1 MLVRLS
7 VGKLTAARMRGDSY
21 HPALLPPKEIERYL
35 DRKNTN
41 DAEMNK
47 NDKVDNEFIQVFE
60 TFHDAP
66 FR

>member
-1 MLVRLS
+1 
-7 VGKLTAARMRGDSY
+7 MRGDSY
-21 HPALLPPKEIERYL
+21 HAALLPPKEIERYL

-47 NDKVDNEFIQVFE
+47 NDKVNNEFIQVLE